1 MNSSIFSC
9 LGEMGANGL
18 GPGRLHSSKEPS
30 SRSQMCTYVKLFCF
44 PCVCSDTP
52 THNGF
57 PLPVRQKNGKKS
69 HYLRIFGLQLISGF
83 FFYHTQMPS
92 SFISTELCHLKHAP
106 KQLRG
111 ARLPWTIFPQPSFG
125 TLCCRRKIQVSIFRK
140 FRISYLY
147 EQEFICN
154 SQICIASIAQ
164 TTVRRTVH
172 DVITHIV
179 LCFSRSLSVEQRAS
193 LCCFRDSYLM

>member
-1 MNSSIFSC
+1 MS
-9 LGEMGANGL
+9 
-18 GPGRLHSSKEPS
+18 
-30 SRSQMCTYVKLFCF
+30 
-44 PCVCSDTP
+44 SDTP

-57 PLPVRQKNGKKS
+57 PLPVRHRNCKKS
-69 HYLRIFGLQLISGF
+69 HFLRIFGLQLMFGF
-83 FFYHTQMPS
+83 FLYHTYTDAIFLLFSRVVP
-92 SFISTELCHLKHAP
+92 FEACTEIATWCKLS
-106 KQLRG
+106 
-111 ARLPWTIFPQPSFG
+111 WTIFPQPSFG

-140 FRISYLY
+140 FRICHLY

-154 SQICIASIAQ
+154 SQICMASIAQ

>member
-1 MNSSIFSC
+1 
-9 LGEMGANGL
+9 MGVNGL
-18 GPGRLHSSKEPS
+18 SPGRLHSSKEPS

-69 HYLRIFGLQLISGF
+69 HYLRMFGLQLISGF

-125 TLCCRRKIQVSIFRK
+125 TLCCRRKIQVSISRK
-140 FRISYLY
+140 FRICYLY
-147 EQEFICN
+147 EQEFICKLSNLYSFN
-154 SQICIASIAQ
+154 SSNHCAANGTRCHHTHCALFQQKSECRTKSIP
-164 TTVRRTVH
+164 
-172 DVITHIV
+172 V
-179 LCFSRSLSVEQRAS
+179 LLQGFLSNVS
-193 LCCFRDSYLM
+193 DM